1 MADRADGPQMWR
13 SGITDLLGPSRRCVM
28 GGTDTEWREE
38 QETDLEVCVT
48 RPENLEAGYFPA
60 NVLWC
65 PRRDVYLI
73 SKTI

>member
-1 MADRADGPQMWR
+1 
-13 SGITDLLGPSRRCVM
+13 M

-38 QETDLEVCVT
+38 QETDLQVYVT

-65 PRRDVYLI
+65 PRRDMYLI